1 MRADDAQVAQNLM
14 DDFRTITRVSKN
26 GGKKWDRWR
35 GAGTL
40 HVRRWR
46 PPHGIP
52 HCTRWNMK
60 KTIDSLDVSE
70 NIPQRPPSCW
80 SWAALFWHTPPSQ
93 FFLRVLAIYCG
104 HPKPAARCQPKC
116 DAALDQHNLCQT
128 SIMDKL
134 SASKR
139 TQKDFQ
145 IKKNFVLCWPTS
157 P

>member
-1 MRADDAQVAQNLM
+1 MTVRADDAQVAQNLM

-80 SWAALFWHTPPSQ
+80 SWAALFWHTPPPNFFSVCSQ
-93 FFLRVLAIYCG
+93 FIAVIRSL
-104 HPKPAARCQPKC
+104 QPG
-116 DAALDQHNLCQT
+116 ASQNVTLHLINIIFA
-128 SIMDKL
+128 KL
-134 SASKR
+134 
-139 TQKDFQ
+139 Q
-145 IKKNFVLCWPTS
+145 
-157 P
+157 